1 MSNKLKLTIIVGA
14 LLILIVLI
22 SIYYSFKEKMPEG
35 LTNNTSVIPKNIFQT
50 WKTLNLP
57 PKMKECVEK
66 LKRDNPEFTYYLFDD
81 KMCVNFIKK
90 HFDKSVLC
98 AYNKIIP
105 TAYKADL
112 FRYCVLYKMGGIY
125 LDIKYECI
133 GDFRLTQLT
142 NSEYFVKDIET
153 SGGGIYNGF
162 MVCKPKN
169 KILHKA
175 IYKIVDHANTGYY
188 GLNSL
193 SPTGPLLL
201 KTYFSQDELY
211 NLKLSLKISKNKQLY
226 IYNEDKAIMVSYA
239 DYRVEQLKTET
250 IPHYGILWNQKRIY
264 NANMIC

>member
-1 MSNKLKLTIIVGA
+1 
-14 LLILIVLI
+14 
-22 SIYYSFKEKMPEG
+22 
-35 LTNNTSVIPKNIFQT
+35 
-50 WKTLNLP
+50 
-57 PKMKECVEK
+57 
-66 LKRDNPEFTYYLFDD
+66 
-81 KMCVNFIKK
+81 
-90 HFDKSVLC
+90 
-98 AYNKIIP
+98 
-105 TAYKADL
+105 
-112 FRYCVLYKMGGIY
+112 MGGIY

-133 GDFRLTQLT
+133 RDFRLTQLT

-201 KTYFSQDELY
+201 KTYFSQDEIY